1 MCVGKL
7 SVRENVILGTVCR
20 ENIFLENCPLEKSM
34 NCALENF
41 LWATVCHGNVREG
54 TAPLCKCFIRIFKF
68 LRRTC
73 QLHLIHYNIFNI
85 LIMLV
90 AFVRV
95 SLLRLLCSLSNYETK
110 DNKKAF
116 NKYVF
121 ISNNSKLLSHD
132 TVFVTTWFMCICY
145 VFCHMYWVIYIQV
158 IIL

>member
-7 SVRENVILGTVCR
+7 SVRENLILRTVCR

-68 LRRTC
+68 LRWTC

-90 AFVRV
+90 AFIRV
-95 SLLRLLCSLSNYETK
+95 SLLRLCVN
-110 DNKKAF
+110 
-116 NKYVF
+116 
-121 ISNNSKLLSHD
+121 
-132 TVFVTTWFMCICY
+132 
-145 VFCHMYWVIYIQV
+145 WVIMKPKTIRKHSISLFLLATTQSYYPMIQSSWQRDLCAFAMFFATCIGSYIYK
-158 IIL
+158 L